1 VTLRRVAGNFAS
13 MATLRIG
20 LAAMTFGLFLF
31 LSHRLSTAELGGF
44 SLLMNSFFMVQTL
57 PLLGMTLPL
66 IRRVAARPE
75 SAPREIA
82 NSFFFALPVA
92 AVIGVLL
99 AAAGR
104 WYSAEN
110 LGVPFALLGLS
121 MLPTAWTVIA
131 ECVLA
136 GHEQMRGI
144 AFVNLMEAL
153 LRLVG
158 TWAAISRGC
167 GLDSVFLLF
176 LGLRIAAA
184 VTYSFNPLVSAPRRR
199 LLEKAML
206 AGYWREVPTYF
217 AIALVTALCARLDI
231 LVVSRL
237 LSLRDVGLYAAAS
250 RLSDAALMVP
260 TTAAV
265 VIFPAQARLFAADEA
280 GFVSLLGRAVRWCL
294 IAGFAAALLVV
305 AVAPSVVR
313 VVYAANLAPA
323 AALLRILILGAALM
337 VTDQLLSTTMMASQ
351 SQHADLRSMSLG
363 LAALVTLLFLC
374 THFFG
379 LPGAA
384 MAAPAAL
391 LLRVGYRLFWAQR
404 RFALGLVDPAGRI
417 VIAAAVAVGA
427 FYAALAHGAAA
438 ALPASLAAYV
448 TVLGLTRAVGAA
460 DWQSLRLMLAA
471 RTVRA

>member
-1 VTLRRVAGNFAS
+1 MTLQRVAGNFAS

-44 SLLMNSFFMVQTL
+44 SLLMNAYFMVQTL

-66 IRRVAARPE
+66 IRRVAASPDT
-75 SAPREIA
+75 APGEIT
-82 NSFFFALPVA
+82 NSFCFALPVA
-92 AVIGVLL
+92 VVIGVLL
-99 AAAGR
+99 AVAGR

-110 LGVPFALLGLS
+110 LGLPFALLGLS

-136 GHEQMRGI
+136 GHEKMRGI
-144 AFVNLMEAL
+144 AFVNLLEAL
-153 LRLVG
+153 LRLAG
-158 TWAAISRGC
+158 TWAAVSRGY
-167 GLDSVFLLF
+167 GLDVVFMLF
-176 LGLRIAAA
+176 LALRFAAA
-184 VTYSFNPLVSAPRRR
+184 VTYSFNPLISAPRRR
-199 LLEKAML
+199 LLQRSVL
-206 AGYWREVPTYF
+206 AGYWRDVPTYL

-265 VIFPAQARLFAADEA
+265 VIFPAQARLFVADET
-280 GFVSLLGRAVRWCL
+280 GFVRLLERAVRWCL
-294 IAGFAAALLVV
+294 IAGFAAALFVV
-305 AVAPSVVR
+305 ALAPSVVQ
-313 VVYAANLAPA
+313 VVYAANLAA
-323 AALLRILILGAALM
+323 AAVLLRILILGAALM

-351 SQHADLRSMSLG
+351 SQHADLRAMSLG
-363 LAALVTLLFLC
+363 LAALVSLLFLC
-374 THFFG
+374 THAFG

-391 LLRVGYRLFWAQR
+391 LVRVGYRLFWAQR
-404 RFALGLVDPAGRI
+404 RFGLGLLDPAGRI
-417 VIAAAVAVGA
+417 VLAAAVAVGT
-427 FYAALAHGAAA
+427 FYAALAHGTGV
-438 ALPASLAAYV
+438 ALVASVAAYV
-448 TVLGLTRAVGAA
+448 ALLGLTRAVGTA
-460 DWQSLRLMLAA
+460 DWHSLRLLLAT